1 MASQAGGPPVA
12 SVRVASVLRR
22 APAEASPA
30 GSLELAQQA
39 EENARQACPSVPV
52 PAWFLP

>member
-39 EENARQACPSVPV
+39 EGQACPSVPV